1 MTRSAPGRVAI
12 VFVLATIGCSDER
25 VRVPAAQIADSVGV
39 RLITYDLGDADVPAY
54 RTVAEHDLQI
64 GEMDGTPEHTFSR
77 IDDLALSSDG
87 EILVSDGLS
96 QELRLFDAGGR
107 YLRTIG
113 GAGDGPG
120 EFASAPSIAGLAG
133 DTAYVFDLRSER
145 LTSFDLEGE
154 MLEAITLGSESVPR
168 PRSLLRLTDGSYLS
182 TSRWMVPRAE
192 LEFYEPRPELDSIV
206 VARLDA
212 RGRLMDTIRVMPDRV
227 MARTVQ
233 DGGGGAIRLLQAD
246 APYSARAA
254 VVADGVRPIVG
265 HGSVFALRLLQ
276 PAGAVEAILRV
287 HGVEH
292 SATAD
297 EIRAHQE
304 ARLREQAGDREVDPM
319 TRRLNLDFL
328 PDRLPAFGSV
338 VVSDTG
344 DLWISLTE
352 YDLSEGLD
360 WLVFS
365 ASGELRGLVWTP
377 PELRVRAIR
386 DDLILGFV
394 LDELDVPYVRRYP
407 LLHAGDEGG

>member
-1 MTRSAPGRVAI
+1 
-12 VFVLATIGCSDER
+12 
-25 VRVPAAQIADSVGV
+25 
-39 RLITYDLGDADVPAY
+39 
-54 RTVAEHDLQI
+54 
-64 GEMDGTPEHTFSR
+64 
-77 IDDLALSSDG
+77 
-87 EILVSDGLS
+87 
-96 QELRLFDAGGR
+96 
-107 YLRTIG
+107 
-113 GAGDGPG
+113 
-120 EFASAPSIAGLAG
+120 
-133 DTAYVFDLRSER
+133 
-145 LTSFDLEGE
+145 
-154 MLEAITLGSESVPR
+154 
-168 PRSLLRLTDGSYLS
+168 
-182 TSRWMVPRAE
+182 
-192 LEFYEPRPELDSIV
+192 V

-233 DGGGGAIRLLQAD
+233 DGGGGSIRLLQAD

-265 HGSVFALRLLQ
+265 HGSVFALRLLR

-365 ASGELRGLVWTP
+365 ASGELRGLVRTP